1 MEMSLCWSKFS
12 RFRDNAIPESHARE
26 GETRQLTSLNQA
38 VQVISLAS
46 VIESAVNPPDL
57 SVEISGAEIKTLTKM
72 RPFGVKW
79 PRDRAESIQ
88 IQILS
93 DCKTDRAIGEK
104 FRLRS
109 LRLEL
114 GTRDENHSLAAGQKA
129 PQLSRDSPPAD

>member
-1 MEMSLCWSKFS
+1 MQPQRAGRLQLRRTEVVAPT
-12 RFRDNAIPESHARE
+12 RSHIFPI
-26 GETRQLTSLNQA
+26 N
-38 VQVISLAS
+38 VW
-46 VIESAVNPPDL
+46 
-57 SVEISGAEIKTLTKM
+57 TKM
-72 RPFGVKW
+72 VTYQERRKTPGFIRGDIRRTDQDAYNMQPFGVKW
-79 PRDRAESIQ
+79 PRDGAESIQ

-114 GTRDENHSLAAGQKA
+114 GSRDENKSLAGGQKA